1 MGCCI
6 AKEEDSNKDTPSRG
20 TSLIES
26 FDVDHEEKCSEN
38 EEAKSFGSTA
48 TGSILKCID
57 KDQYNT
63 VKVLESLCFI
73 CAFDSDLLKKFSSQV
88 SELSSLKPDE
98 KLRKYLKIRA
108 EVSELQ
114 KKISKKS
121 EDNCKN
127 LSDFANDKYSEIE
140 ERIELMSTLLKENTI
155 YNEEISD
162 IRNKF
167 DLIPKMPKHD
177 LESIASKLK
186 SLHSLEKDIAK
197 IEKSLPKLNEDH
209 FMFLKLKE
217 IEVFLSNYA
226 KISLNNARILEKM
239 FGSCE
244 VSSDIDVVSLQTFEI
259 NKDTYTNMAESLKN
273 WVKTLQEVEN
283 MKTQMIQKNHL
294 AEQLKNLD
302 EKISM
307 FFLNSESQ
315 KQAACNR
322 FRRISRESNDFG
334 VYIKE
339 ALKHKDIDEKTMPK
353 TIEALQEKMETF
365 IKTAAA
371 QDEKVLEIATKLNII
386 DEKFDEIDLK
396 FQELVSIELKDM
408 HKDLPHSENDIKNR
422 LDSISE
428 KFHENVGYD
437 LIERFDRLLGK
448 IELAIGFSDIKKAI
462 RMISVSESK
471 KAKDEA
477 IENIKNLTEVLGEA
491 ENQKKTIE
499 KKLEN
504 INKSYEKKSQMLD
517 EMLKSNSDKDIE
529 ITNLKNTI
537 ATINQKLEQV
547 SEENIQSQ
555 DEISDLRKELRDCKK
570 ALRAKENEIAELKE
584 H

>member
-6 AKEEDSNKDTPSRG
+6 AKEEDSNKDIPSRG

-26 FDVDHEEKCSEN
+26 FDVNHEEKCGEN
-38 EEAKSFGSTA
+38 EETKSFGSAA
-48 TGSILKCID
+48 TSSMIKYID

-73 CAFDSDLLKKFSSQV
+73 CAFDSDLFKKFSLQV
-88 SELSSLKPDE
+88 SELSNLKPEE

-108 EVSELQ
+108 EVSEFQ

-127 LSDFANDKYSEIE
+127 LSDFANDKYSEID
-140 ERIELMSTLLKENTI
+140 ERIELISSLLEETSI
-155 YNEEISD
+155 YNEEMPD
-162 IRNKF
+162 MKYKF
-167 DLIPKMPKHD
+167 SLIPKMHKHD
-177 LESIASKLK
+177 LESITSKLK
-186 SLHSLEKDIAK
+186 SLHAIEKDIGK

-217 IEVFLSNYA
+217 IEEFFSNYA
-226 KISLNNARILEKM
+226 KISLNNASLLEKM

-244 VSSDIDVVSLQTFEI
+244 ISADIDVVSLQAFEI
-259 NKDTYTNMAESLKN
+259 NKDTYIHITESLKN
-273 WVKTLQEVEN
+273 YIKTLQEVEN

-302 EKISM
+302 EKISL
-307 FFLNSESQ
+307 FFLNSENQ

-339 ALKHKDIDEKTMPK
+339 ALKHKDINENTMSK

-365 IKTAAA
+365 IKTAAV

-396 FQELVSIELKDM
+396 FQELISDELKDM
-408 HKDLPHSENDIKNR
+408 HKNLPHSENDIKNR
-422 LDSISE
+422 LDNISE
-428 KFHENVGYD
+428 KFHESVGLD
-437 LIERFDRLLGK
+437 LIERFNVFLGK
-448 IELAIGFSDIKKAI
+448 IELAIGFSEIKKDI
-462 RMISVSESK
+462 RLISINENK
-471 KAKDEA
+471 KAKDESL
-477 IENIKNLTEVLGEA
+477 ESIKKLTEVLSEA
-491 ENQKKTIE
+491 ENQKKFIE
-499 KKLEN
+499 KKLESV
-504 INKSYEKKSQMLD
+504 NKSYEKKSEMLD
-517 EMLKSNSDKDIE
+517 GMLKSNSDKDIE
-529 ITNLKNTI
+529 IINLKNTI
-537 ATINQKLEQV
+537 ATINQKLVQV
-547 SEENIQSQ
+547 SEENTRSQ

-570 ALRAKENEIAELKE
+570 SLRAKENELAELKE